1 MASVTKKTL
10 TEHATFR
17 INKEILDSLKS
28 LSNEGKVSLNTIV
41 NQILDSHINWDVRAA
56 EVGWVVMLKS
66 GLIQL
71 IKHADRESILKIAK
85 ELANTNAKEIALFM
99 RGKYG
104 VNEWISILKDRAR
117 MSGFK
122 LKEYRDDNKIKLV
135 QHHEM
140 GKNWS
145 LFFMTYYETVFYELG
160 VKVKSDCTDNSII
173 TELEDIVS

>member
-1 MASVTKKTL
+1 MERDAKKSVT
-10 TEHATFR
+10 EHTTFR
-17 INKEILDSLKS
+17 INKETLDSLKS
-28 LSNEGKVSLNTIV
+28 ISKEGKMSLNTFV
-41 NQILDSHINWDVRAA
+41 NQILESHINWDVHAA

-71 IKHADRESILKIAK
+71 IKHADRESIINIAK
-85 ELANTNAKEIALFM
+85 ELAYTNAKEIALFM

-122 LKEYRDDNKIKLV
+122 LKEYRDDNKITLV

-140 GKNWS
+140 GENWS

-160 VKVKSDCTDNSII
+160 VKVKSDYTENSFV
-173 TELEDIVS
+173 TELENIVS